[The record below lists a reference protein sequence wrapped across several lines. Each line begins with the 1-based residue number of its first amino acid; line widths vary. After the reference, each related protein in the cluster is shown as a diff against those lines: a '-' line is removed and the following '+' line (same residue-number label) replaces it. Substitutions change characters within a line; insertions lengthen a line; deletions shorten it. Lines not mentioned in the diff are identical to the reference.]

1 MKKTGFPILILIA
14 MLTTLTGCAGIGNK
28 SANMSIG
35 YLAIA
40 IFSFILLFGYFIYPK
55 RNTWFM
61 VLFTCVFIV
70 NAGYYALS
78 VSQTLNGALWAN
90 RISYLGS
97 VFLPLAMLMIMVN
110 VCRLQYPRILPCC
123 LSIISMVVFF
133 IAASPGYLDIYYKSV
148 QLTTVKG
155 ITVLDKVYGPLHHLY
170 LYYLMIYFGA
180 MPGVIIYAA
189 RKKHLESILH
199 AFILAAAMFVNV
211 SVWLLEQLVHFDFE
225 LLSVSYIVSELF
237 LLCLSIA
244 LKQTSQP
251 VSILPDTATPPVQT
265 SIDTPSND
273 TASEDV
279 DNKADT
285 TDIAKYQALLRTLT
299 PTERMIFDHY
309 HEGHT
314 SKEIM
319 QFMNIK
325 ENTLKYH
332 NKNIYSKL
340 GISSRKQLL
349 AMAEMLT
356 QEK

>member
-1 MKKTGFPILILIA
+1 MKKTGFPILILIT
-14 MLTTLTGCAGIGNK
+14 MLTTLTGCAGIGDK
-28 SANMSIG
+28 SANMSIV
-35 YLAIA
+35 YLATA
-40 IFSFILLFGYFIYPK
+40 IFSFVLLSGYFIYPK
-55 RNTWFM
+55 RNAWFV

-78 VSQTLNGALWAN
+78 VSQTLNGALWTN

-148 QLTTVKG
+148 Q
-155 ITVLDKVYGPLHHLY
+155 
-170 LYYLMIYFGA
+170 
-180 MPGVIIYAA
+180 
-189 RKKHLESILH
+189 
-199 AFILAAAMFVNV
+199 
-211 SVWLLEQLVHFDFE
+211 
-225 LLSVSYIVSELF
+225 
-237 LLCLSIA
+237 
-244 LKQTSQP
+244 
-251 VSILPDTATPPVQT
+251 
-265 SIDTPSND
+265 
-273 TASEDV
+273 
-279 DNKADT
+279 T

-332 NKNIYSKL
+332 NKNIYNKL